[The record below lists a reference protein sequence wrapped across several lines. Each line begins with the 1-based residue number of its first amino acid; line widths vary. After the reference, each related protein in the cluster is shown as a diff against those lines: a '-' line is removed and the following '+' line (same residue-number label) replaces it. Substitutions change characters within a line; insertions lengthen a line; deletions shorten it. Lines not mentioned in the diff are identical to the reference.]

1 MTARPVLMTVCVLVA
16 GLTTACGA
24 SDDGGSSPS
33 SGAPSVSSSPSEAS
47 SAPAEEI
54 VITIKEFA
62 YEVPESVPA
71 GATVTVVNDDDVA
84 HTVTAEGDFDVNVAP
99 GETGTFTAPDAAGDY
114 AFICIF
120 HSNMKGTLVVA

>member
-16 GLTTACGA
+16 GLTAACGA
-24 SDDGGSSPS
+24 SDDGGSSPA

-114 AFICIF
+114 EFICIF